1 MISYPHPYFFNLFFK
16 VNVNNVKNNER
27 TDSSSSPKRM
37 QRSSPDGSSSAPAVI
52 LDSLL
57 AQHLG
62 ELLAYMHRSVSPRA
76 ILGMTVEQTSVSHVR
91 KQSES
96 VPVLQYTPYLYVFMW
111 IAFLLCCPHRK
122 VIIRNEEM
130 NHCMVFIENGR
141 P

>member
-1 MISYPHPYFFNLFFK
+1 M
-16 VNVNNVKNNER
+16 KNNER

-52 LDSLL
+52 SDSLL

-130 NHCMVFIENGR
+130 NHSMVFIENGR